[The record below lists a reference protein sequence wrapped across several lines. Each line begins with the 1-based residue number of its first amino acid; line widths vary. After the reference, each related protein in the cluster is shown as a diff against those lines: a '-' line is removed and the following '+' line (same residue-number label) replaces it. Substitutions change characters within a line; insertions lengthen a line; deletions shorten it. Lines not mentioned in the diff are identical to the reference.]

1 MLQLFKLI
9 ESVPFFACNY
19 IKKEYKMSPPFP
31 FVSMIGNSHLTVL
44 TKKKSILSV
53 QLQKKKDDSILK
65 KSNDAL
71 ILINNND
78 NNI

>member
-31 FVSMIGNSHLTVL
+31 FVSIIGNSHLTVL
-44 TKKKSILSV
+44 TKKNQFYLFSYR
-53 QLQKKKDDSILK
+53 KKKMIAYLK
-65 KSNDAL
+65 NL
-71 ILINNND
+71 TTR
-78 NNI
+78 